1 MATAE
6 RAVQRGR
13 PGRHR
18 RYGLSLPAAPTD
30 EEKTGYADRNLAL
43 IIRTS
48 LASFGAL
55 LISQARFVFLN
66 PAFHLGVL
74 AVRGVHDRLLRSSP
88 CA

>member
-6 RAVQRGR
+6 QSLAPSG

-18 RYGLSLPAAPTD
+18 RYGLLLPAAPGE
-30 EEKTGYADRNLAL
+30 EEKARYADRNLAL

-55 LISQARFVFLN
+55 LISQSR
-66 PAFHLGVL
+66 
-74 AVRGVHDRLLRSSP
+74 
-88 CA
+88 